1 MRFYRNLLGLKVTG
15 ESLNHGI
22 EQEHL
27 NNVAGARLRITG
39 LKAANGPG
47 IEFLEYLAP
56 RTECPAPADSRAS
69 DLWHWQ
75 MTLSTG
81 NSPKAAHK
89 L

>member
-1 MRFYRNLLGLKVTG
+1 
-15 ESLNHGI
+15 
-22 EQEHL
+22 
-27 NNVAGARLRITG
+27 LRVTG

-56 RTECPAPADSRAS
+56 RTAGAAAAYSCAN

-75 MTLSTG
+75 TTLSTG
-81 NSPKAAHK
+81 DSAKAAHK